1 MHILNKVS
9 LLSALAISLTACG
22 GGSGD
27 GLESKSAQLTF
38 AVSDSPENVQNVV
51 IAFKNVSI
59 KRVDN
64 DENDGQPG
72 EIIAMQD
79 EQGAETEYRQVDLL
93 QFQGEDAAQLFTG
106 ISLVPGDYQMC
117 IYIVDGTGSGNPDDS
132 YVVEEDNS
140 VKGLQTPS
148 NGSCA
153 GYKPDDEAMTGRLKT
168 DTFTIHAGNN
178 YLVAEFNLMK
188 VLKSPVGNK
197 DYWTLKPTGYELV
210 HADDAGTIQGSVDS
224 NVVNNCLGS
233 VAMAYLYPQT
243 ENSLM
248 GDFRNDEI
256 AQYSYLGQPMLAPL
270 AAAKVNERIVE
281 SDTLY
286 EYEFGFVRVGD
297 YSIGYTCSSDDTEL
311 AEPVVADPNV
321 TEPPVPSLIYQN
333 APAVNVS
340 VIAGETV
347 TAATISEQQ

>member
-1 MHILNKVS
+1 MHRINQVS
-9 LLSALAISLTACG
+9 LLTALSISLAACG
-22 GGSGD
+22 GGSD

-59 KRVDN
+59 KRVNNGED
-64 DENDGQPG
+64 DGQPG
-72 EIIAMQD
+72 QLIAMQD
-79 EQGAETEYRQVDLL
+79 AEGAETEYRQVDLL

-117 IYIVDGTGSGNPDDS
+117 IYMVDGTGSGNPDDS
-132 YVVEEDNS
+132 YVVEEDDS

-168 DTFTIHAGNN
+168 ETFTIYEGNN

-210 HADDAGTIQGSVDS
+210 HANDAGTIKGAVDS
-224 NVVNNCLGS
+224 NVINNCTGS

-248 GDFRNDEI
+248 GDFREDEI
-256 AQYSYLGQPMLAPL
+256 AQYTYLGQPMIAPL
-270 AAAKVNERIVE
+270 AAAKVNERIAGN
-281 SDTLY
+281 DTFY
-286 EYEFGFVRVGD
+286 EYEFGFVRIGD
-297 YSIGYTCSSDDTEL
+297 YSIGYTCSPDDTEL

-333 APAVNVS
+333 APAVDVT

-347 TAATISEQQ
+347 TAATIGEPQ